1 MYLACTR
8 EMLNLLAGMGH
19 VNLAKGAG
27 LYMQIMLNLNVD
39 HPWLSEQ
46 FCNELHSMR
55 RTDQIWEGLWSDLVI
70 EQFMMRSIKNRG
82 GLTRGR
88 GMAESTWFM
97 GGHHAQMW
105 WSSSYNGISNKT
117 IASVQ

>member
-19 VNLAKGAG
+19 VNLGKGAG

-88 GMAESTWFM
+88 GMAESTRGLWVGTM
-97 GGHHAQMW
+97 HKCGGVHHTME
-105 WSSSYNGISNKT
+105 
-117 IASVQ
+117 SVTRQ